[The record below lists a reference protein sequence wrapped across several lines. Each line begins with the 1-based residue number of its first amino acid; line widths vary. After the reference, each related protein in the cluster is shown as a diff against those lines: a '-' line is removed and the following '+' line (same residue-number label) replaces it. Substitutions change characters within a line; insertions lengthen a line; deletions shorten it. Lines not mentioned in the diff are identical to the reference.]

1 MRKPSQVTLEDIAKR
16 LDVSKVTVSKALRDH
31 PDIATD
37 TKARIKKL
45 AKELDYTPNYIA
57 RDLSA
62 KKTNTIGLVVPKI
75 AHAFFASVIEAIYD
89 TAFANNFEI
98 ILTVSQENA
107 EREIGHIKTLLSMR
121 VGGLLVSL
129 SEQTPDTA
137 IFKLVKKKNVP
148 LVFFDRVLE
157 GCDFST
163 VTADD
168 RGGAVLA
175 VEQAIRAG
183 YTKIAH
189 LAGFSHLNIGR
200 ERGAGFRQAM
210 QKHNL
215 PINPEWIIE
224 GGLGEEY
231 GYKGLM
237 QWYNIQ
243 NLPEVIFAV
252 TFPVALG
259 VYQATKEL
267 GLRIPQDIDLI
278 CFGDSNIC
286 RFLSPPLTCI
296 EQPTDKLGKK
306 AVELLIQEMNRSDFS
321 TPQQIVLETSLKIR
335 QTCLSKRSL

>member
-1 MRKPSQVTLEDIAKR
+1 MRKPSQVTLKDIAKR

-31 PDIATD
+31 PDIAPD
-37 TKARIKKL
+37 TKARIKEL

-57 RDLSA
+57 RRLSA
-62 KKTNTIGLVVPKI
+62 KKSNTIGVVVPKI

-98 ILTVSQENA
+98 ILTVSQEIA
-107 EREIGHIKTLLSMR
+107 EREIEHIKTLLSMR

-129 SEQTPDTA
+129 SEQTKDTA
-137 IFKLVKKKNVP
+137 IFEMVKKKNVP
-148 LVFFDRVLE
+148 LVFFDRVIE
-157 GCDFST
+157 GLDFST

-200 ERGAGFRQAM
+200 ERCAGFHEAM

-215 PINPEWIIE
+215 PIKPEWVIE
-224 GGLGEEY
+224 GGLSEEY

-237 QWYNIQ
+237 QWYNNQ
-243 NLPEVIFAV
+243 DLPEAIFTV

-259 VYQATKEL
+259 AYEAAKEV
-267 GLRIPQDIDLI
+267 GLKIPQDFDLI
-278 CFGDSNIC
+278 CFGDSSIC

-296 EQPTDKLGKK
+296 EQPTDSLGKK
-306 AVELLIQEMNRSDFS
+306 AVELLIEEMNRLEL
-321 TPQQIVLETSLKIR
+321 TNPQQIVLETSLKIR
-335 QTCLSKRSL
+335 QTCVCRSSS